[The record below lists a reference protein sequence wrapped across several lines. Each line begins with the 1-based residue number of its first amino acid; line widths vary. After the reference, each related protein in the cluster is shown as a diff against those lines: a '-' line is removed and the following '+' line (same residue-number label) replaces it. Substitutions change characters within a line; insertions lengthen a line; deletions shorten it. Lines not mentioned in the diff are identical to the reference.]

1 MEFCQRVGSKATTVS
16 EIVGTKDEAV
26 YQAIEQGIQRVN
38 KNAAARPYH
47 IQKWAIL
54 QKDFSISGGELGR
67 GLFSCLFVFMIPGA
81 AWEVGGLGRALEVP
95 AGKQPGQAQATDT
108 WTATSFQQ
116 GGHSCPVPGHEPVES
131 QPHSQNVCWNPFF
144 FFFESINLNYN
155 L

>member
-81 AWEVGGLGRALEVP
+81 AWEVGGLCRALEVP

-108 WTATSFQQ
+108 WTATSFQR
-116 GGHSCPVPGHEPVES
+116 GGVTVALCLGMSLWRAGHI
-131 QPHSQNVCWNPFF
+131 HKMCAGIHFF
-144 FFFESINLNYN
+144 FFLNP
-155 L
+155 LI